1 MSMTEIAQPAA
12 EGATQAA
19 EQTAVTKPNPSAAV
33 DTPQE
38 IPDINTDSVTYFL
51 LTSLT
56 SGQSSII
63 TATSRLELLLI
74 VHKVPYVAIDVAT
87 HEKAKSIWSRRA
99 NGKRLPGIVHDGMVL
114 GVRQLYC
121 TPVLR
126 VCC

>member
-1 MSMTEIAQPAA
+1 MTEIAQPAA
-12 EGATQAA
+12 EGTTQAA
-19 EQTAVTKPNPSAAV
+19 QQTVTKPNPGAA
-33 DTPQE
+33 DPPQE

-56 SGQSSII
+56 SGQSSIV

-87 HEKAKSIWSRRA
+87 HEKAKSIWLRRA

-114 GVRQLYC
+114 GVRRQYY
-121 TPVLR
+121 TPVVR
-126 VCC
+126 VRR

>member
-1 MSMTEIAQPAA
+1 MTEIAQPAA
-12 EGATQAA
+12 EGTTQAA
-19 EQTAVTKPNPSAAV
+19 QQTAVTKPDPGAT

-56 SGQSSII
+56 SGQSSIV

-87 HEKAKSIWSRRA
+87 HEKAKSIWLRRA

-121 TPVLR
+121 APMARL
-126 VCC
+126 